1 MQDLVLDDVTKA
13 WPDSPPALDHL
24 SLTISAGQL
33 VGLVGPSGCGKST
46 ALRILAGFEEP
57 TAGRVLLG
65 TRDITRMDSR
75 ERHFGLIT
83 QQNQLL
89 GHLTAA
95 RNISMPLELRSQTAT
110 VDEID
115 RRLRREAGPLGIE
128 HLLEQRASRLSAG
141 QQRLVQLARAVIG
154 APVALLMDEP
164 LAYLEDQVRLRL
176 RAEIVRLHHER
187 GLTSLLVT
195 ASQHDAM
202 AMCDRIAVLFDGRL
216 EQYASPADVYQR
228 PATVEVARFFGEPPM
243 NILTGRVDVIGG
255 RRRISVLG
263 RWVPVH
269 TPEVD
274 VYHGRDIVVGV
285 RPEDLVAGQPM
296 EESVEVTVEVTES
309 VGFRTAVTAS
319 TAAGVRVRVLH
330 RCTRATPRD
339 RARRAGTGGSA
350 ASLRSGDR
358 AGGPAPAIAGL
369 VNPTRSSSAPGV
381 RQRSRRRTAVSSTRA
396 VVATSSSD
404 TRSSTAWAW
413 AMSPGPYTA
422 HAAPASRRHRAM
434 SHP

>member
-1 MQDLVLDDVTKA
+1 MRLHSTRVQDLVLDDVTKA

-24 SLTISAGQL
+24 SLTIPAGQL

-89 GHLTAA
+89 GHLTAG

-319 TAAGVRVRVLH
+319 TAAGVRVE
-330 RCTRATPRD
+330 CF
-339 RARRAGTGGSA
+339 TGGRGPRPGTV
-350 ASLRSGDR
+350 LDVQVPTDR
-358 AGGPAPAIAGL
+358 LHLFDPATGLAIL
-369 VNPTRSSSAPGV
+369 HPP
-381 RQRSRRRTAVSSTRA
+381 
-396 VVATSSSD
+396 
-404 TRSSTAWAW
+404 
-413 AMSPGPYTA
+413 SPG
-422 HAAPASRRHRAM
+422 S
-434 SHP
+434 